1 MRPEIIEEFDLP
13 TPYNLWHSVRF
24 QRMGKLDPRV
34 ILDRNHYAFASNLPS
49 GPATALVELQDTKL
63 RCRLWGPGSHALL
76 EKIPTQLGLTMPLL
90 AEGIETLPKPLRLV
104 RAQGLRRTARGPER
118 VIETL
123 VPIVLQQL
131 VTWRE
136 AAKSWRALLQT
147 HGEPAPGPLKLRL
160 PPTLASLRSLT
171 LGDFRR
177 LDIASKRA
185 RTILAICERLSRGAN
200 SDQPDLLL
208 KLKGI
213 GPWTDALYRGL
224 ELGEP
229 DVVPVGDYHLPS
241 TVSWALTQDRHA
253 TDETMLKLLEPYRG
267 YRFEIIR
274 LIMGAN
280 IAAPRRSPRMPQR
293 KPQSLR

>member
-1 MRPEIIEEFDLP
+1 MAR
-13 TPYNLWHSVRF
+13 
-24 QRMGKLDPRV
+24 
-34 ILDRNHYAFASNLPS
+34 ASS
-49 GPATALVELQDTKL
+49 DA
-63 RCRLWGPGSHALL
+63 W
-76 EKIPTQLGLTMPLL
+76 
-90 AEGIETLPKPLRLV
+90 
-104 RAQGLRRTARGPER
+104 RTC
-118 VIETL
+118 
-123 VPIVLQQL
+123 
-131 VTWRE
+131 
-136 AAKSWRALLQT
+136 SW
-147 HGEPAPGPLKLRL
+147 PLKLRL

-200 SDQPDLLL
+200 PDQPDRLL

-253 TDETMLKLLEPYRG
+253 TDETMLKLLNPTEG
-267 YRFEIIR
+267 VV
-274 LIMGAN
+274 L
-280 IAAPRRSPRMPQR
+280 RSSDSLWVRILPHHGGVRECQR